1 MSFQK
6 LVLVPLFLLFSVA
19 MTAGAAETHVSVLVT
34 AVKGQVFRLV
44 PNAKEPVSAF
54 SKLKTGDLLELIG
67 DAQVQLVFFGSQR
80 QELWSGNGKL
90 EIESQQGKGTGL
102 PQPQVKTLPEMLVRQ
117 IAKTPSIDSQGR
129 AGVVRLRSIPTP
141 EALTKLEEDYRRL
154 RMEAARDDLNPEL
167 FLLAGLL
174 EMREL
179 NRVEQTLKDM
189 QATRPNNMEVKV
201 LVSLYRKTLQNL
213 REKG

>member
-1 MSFQK
+1 MTFRK

-19 MTAGAAETHVSVLVT
+19 MTAGAADTHGSVLVT

-54 SKLKTGDLLELIG
+54 IKLKTGDLLELIG
-67 DAQVQLVFFGSQR
+67 DAQVQLVFFGSHR

-90 EIESQQGKGTGL
+90 EIEPQQGKGTGL

-141 EALTKLEEDYRRL
+141 EALAKLDGDYRRL

-179 NRVEQTLKDM
+179 DRVEQTLKDM
-189 QATRPNNMEVKV
+189 QAARPDNMEVKV